1 MAWLDCDVVLRDPD
15 WPSKALAKLE
25 DAILVQ
31 PFSSAYEVR
40 LAGKGDPL
48 PASPVGRTRPS
59 FAARYAKREL
69 SPEEIRTWR
78 IGDDPVPIHC
88 GYAWAGRTE
97 PLREHG
103 FYDASILGGGT
114 REFAATAIG
123 EIDSLVQYRPRSP
136 AQLEHFLT
144 WARGWAPAVGG
155 RIDYVEGE
163 LLHLWH
169 GETADRG
176 YGKRYEVLTEFDF
189 NLVLAAGA
197 TVAGVRSAVI
207 AQNSGLGN
215 LINPLTSLHMTYAI
229 PVLVFMSLR
238 GWPDPR
244 RDEPQHA
251 VMGAST
257 HRLLDAIDVAHWTLN
272 QDATSMVELLDAA
285 EQELAAGRPAFILAE
300 KGDKPHRQPLP
311 GLVSQRRHRR
321 AEHDRYG
328 RRHGLAGLRP
338 TVSGFASIVIGR
350 AAEQIILSIA
360 WPNLP
365 VTIVGHYAGLSGAL
379 EGAPH
384 HATTDLAFTRAIPG
398 MRIWTPADD
407 TDVTIVGPLALS
419 G

>member
-1 MAWLDCDVVLRDPD
+1 M
-15 WPSKALAKLE
+15 
-25 DAILVQ
+25 
-31 PFSSAYEVR
+31 
-40 LAGKGDPL
+40 
-48 PASPVGRTRPS
+48 
-59 FAARYAKREL
+59 
-69 SPEEIRTWR
+69 
-78 IGDDPVPIHC
+78 
-88 GYAWAGRTE
+88 
-97 PLREHG
+97 
-103 FYDASILGGGT
+103 
-114 REFAATAIG
+114 
-123 EIDSLVQYRPRSP
+123 
-136 AQLEHFLT
+136 
-144 WARGWAPAVGG
+144 
-155 RIDYVEGE
+155 EGE

-169 GETADRG
+169 GETVDRG
-176 YGKRYEVLTEFDF
+176 YGKRYEVLAEFDF

-407 TDVTIVGPLALS
+407 TDVGPIALSEEGPTYLRLCRDPVEPITGDQRIGDSLRVWATPSADVTIVACGVVVGEAVQAAEILNAGGIETAVVGVLLLKPFPKNELAGLIGDSALVVTVEEHNIIGGLGSSVAEVIASNHGPPTLRLGIADRFTETGPHRQLLAHYGLAS
-419 G
+419 REFATLIQAAWGRHK